1 MSTSTLKSSGSTAPR
16 AGWQEFYWA
25 AMLEADSAKFSQR
38 ISEARHAILDRAEE
52 IMCASASDERGHL
65 NDALRA
71 LRVLEEAVGREK
83 PAA

>member
-1 MSTSTLKSSGSTAPR
+1 MSTSTLKSLGSTAPR
-16 AGWQEFYWA
+16 VGWKEFYWV
-25 AMLEADSAKFSQR
+25 AMLEADNAKLSQR

-52 IMCASASDERGHL
+52 IMTASGSDERGHL

-71 LRVLEEAVGREK
+71 LRVLEAAVGREK